1 MRKEKIDSFSQFIEI
16 VTKHNCCG
24 HYIYRGVSDSI
35 NHTLKPT
42 IGRGQTRHDLITY
55 EQEILEQFKR
65 RSYSSLKIEPKN
77 NWEWLAIAQHHGLPT
92 RLLDWTLSPL
102 IAAYFATKP
111 EINSLSGQINDC
123 CESGSAIFSLHCCE
137 YIDIEKDKD
146 PFKYEGI
153 GIFYPPQVSN
163 RITGQSGIFSISNEP
178 TKEFSIE
185 YDKRF
190 PDDIIKYEF
199 DKEVSKEIQRGLF
212 FLGVR
217 EDSIFPDLDGFT
229 RRIKASMA
237 MSDCHLKENT
247 GNESYTNTERL
258 TAIT

>member
-1 MRKEKIDSFSQFIEI
+1 MRKEKINSFLEFIKI
-16 VTKHNCCG
+16 VTEQNSCG

-35 NHTLKPT
+35 NHTLKST
-42 IGRGQTRHDLITY
+42 IGRGETRFDLTTY

-65 RSYSSLKIEPKN
+65 RSYSTIIKEPKN

-111 EINSLSGQINDC
+111 EINNLTGLINDC
-123 CESGSAIFSLHCCE
+123 CDSGSAIYSLHCCE
-137 YIDIEKDKD
+137 YIDIEKDTD

-163 RITGQSGIFSISNEP
+163 RITGQSGIFSISSKP
-178 TKEFSIE
+178 TNEFSIE

-199 DKEVSKEIQRGLF
+199 NKNVSKEIQRGLY

-229 RRIKASMA
+229 RSIKASMA
-237 MSDCHLKENT
+237 MSDCHLKENIE
-247 GNESYTNTERL
+247 NKFEL
-258 TAIT
+258 